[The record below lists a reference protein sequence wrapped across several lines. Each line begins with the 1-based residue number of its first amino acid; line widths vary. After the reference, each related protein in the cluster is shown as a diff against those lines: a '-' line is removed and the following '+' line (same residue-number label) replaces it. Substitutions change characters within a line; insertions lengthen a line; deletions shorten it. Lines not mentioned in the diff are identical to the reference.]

1 MTVHPLPS
9 DPRLTALL
17 ADAATEGL
25 DRDASRELDQLLEHY
40 AAVDADELAR
50 PAAALQIA
58 AMRRAG
64 RIEAMPE
71 TVRQRLNERAER
83 FFADSAHTNVVE
95 MPRRLAPPTAQTSA
109 FTLPAWSGWAA
120 AAALLVALIGVN
132 TRDLPT
138 TPKASTQ
145 RADLIAAANDA
156 IVLPWAHSEE
166 PGYEQVSGDVV
177 WSDSRQEGY
186 MRFSGLTANDPAT
199 AQYQLWIIDPDR
211 DSRPV
216 DGGVFDVPSGVSE
229 VIVTI
234 DAKLAIA
241 RPTAFAVTL
250 EQPGGVVVSD
260 GPLLIVA
267 PAG

>member
-1 MTVHPLPS
+1 MTVRPLPS

-17 ADAATEGL
+17 ADIATEGL
-25 DRDASRELDQLLEHY
+25 DRNASRELDHLLDQY
-40 AAVDADELAR
+40 ASVDADELSR

-64 RIEAMPE
+64 RIEAMPDA
-71 TVRQRLNERAER
+71 VRQRLNQRAEL
-83 FFADSAHTNVVE
+83 FFSATPPANVIDLSSRQTVDSARTSK
-95 MPRRLAPPTAQTSA
+95 PALPTWA
-109 FTLPAWSGWAA
+109 GWATA
-120 AAALLVALIGVN
+120 ATLLVALIAVKAP
-132 TRDLPT
+132 DLQQAAPV
-138 TPKASTQ
+138 SSQ
-145 RADLIAAANDA
+145 RADLIAAADDA
-156 IVLPWAHSEE
+156 LVLPWVRSEE

-177 WSDSRQEGY
+177 WSNSRQQGY

-211 DSRPV
+211 DTRPV
-216 DGGVFDVPSGVSE
+216 DGGVFDVPRGASD

>member
-1 MTVHPLPS
+1 MTVTPLPS

-25 DRDASRELDQLLEHY
+25 DKAASSELDRLLNQY
-40 AAVDADELAR
+40 RSVDADELAR

-58 AMRRAG
+58 AMRRSG
-64 RIEAMPE
+64 RIEAMPDS
-71 TVRQRLNERAER
+71 VRQSLNESADR
-83 FFADSAHTNVVE
+83 FFAANADANVVE
-95 MPRRLAPPTAQTSA
+95 IQHRQTPPEKRTGTFQVPPWT
-109 FTLPAWSGWAA
+109 GWAA
-120 AAALLVALIGVN
+120 AAGLLVALIVVN
-132 TRDLPT
+132 APDLQNSPQA
-138 TPKASTQ
+138 PAQ
-145 RADLIAAANDA
+145 RAALIAAEDA
-156 IVLPWAHSEE
+156 IVLPWSRSEE

-186 MRFSGLTANDPAT
+186 MRFSGLAANDPAN

-211 DSRPV
+211 DARPV
-216 DGGVFDVPSGVSE
+216 DGGVFDVPAGAAE

-250 EQPGGVVVSD
+250 EKPGGVVVSD